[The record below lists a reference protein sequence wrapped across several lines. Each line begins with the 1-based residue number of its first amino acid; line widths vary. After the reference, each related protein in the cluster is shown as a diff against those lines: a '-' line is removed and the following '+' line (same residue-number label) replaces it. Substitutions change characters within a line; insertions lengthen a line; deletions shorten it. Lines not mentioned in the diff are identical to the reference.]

1 MFIIYLCLLLLMLI
15 SINVYYLLIMSESK
29 YICIR
34 HRIIYILIPR
44 IKYSI
49 AEERTLK
56 FVSPVILE
64 QTVNV

>member
-1 MFIIYLCLLLLMLI
+1 
-15 SINVYYLLIMSESK
+15 MSESK

-49 AEERTLK
+49 AAERTLK

-64 QTVNV
+64 QTVNVKNKTQLLAVVEDVVISFIYL